1 MTENILYV
9 QDIVDNLED
18 DESGEIKDL
27 LEELADSGSRDFKHE
42 GTWYPDVL
50 VRADYFTDFI
60 RELAEDTIG
69 VREEWPFT
77 CIDWVRAAD
86 EASYDY
92 SQVEFNGYTYYYR

>member
-27 LEELADSGSRDFKHE
+27 LEELAYSGSWDFKHE
-42 GTWYPDVL
+42 GIWYPDVL
-50 VRADYFTDFI
+50 IREDYFTDYI
-60 RELAEDTIG
+60 HELAEDIHG
-69 VREEWPFT
+69 VQDEWPFT
-77 CIDWVRAAD
+77 CIDWVRAAN

-92 SQVEFNGYTYYYR
+92 SLVEFQGHTYYYR